1 MRLIINKRT
10 TNRFT
15 EMKQDEEKKTGL
27 PENAFRPLKKGE
39 TYEPVMSPKKN
50 YPEVNLW
57 SVLWGI
63 GMAILFS
70 AAAAYLGLKVGQV
83 FEAAIP
89 IAILAVGI
97 SGAAKRKN
105 ALGENVIIQSIG
117 ACSGV
122 IVAGAIFT
130 LPALYILQAKYP
142 EMTVN
147 FLQVFI
153 SSLLGGV
160 LGILFLI
167 PFRKYFVK
175 DMHGEYPFPEA
186 TATTQVLV
194 SGEKGGSQAKPL
206 LLAGLIGGLYDFIV
220 ATFGWWNENFTTRV
234 CGWGEM
240 LAEKAK
246 LVFKVNTGAAVL
258 GLGYIVGLKYA
269 AIICF
274 GSLSVWLIII
284 PGIALIWGDQVL
296 NMWDPNITLTVS
308 QMSPE
313 QIFTSYGKSIGI
325 GGIAMAGIIG
335 IVKSWGLIKGAVG
348 LAAKEMKGKGTANVE
363 VERTQKDLS
372 MKIIAVGSILTLIL
386 VTLFFYFDVMQGNL
400 LHTIVG
406 ILVVAVIAFL
416 FTTVAANAIAIVGT
430 NPVSGMTLMT
440 LILASVIM
448 VAVGLKGTGG
458 MVAALV
464 MGGVVCTA
472 LSMAGGFITDLKI
485 GYWLGT
491 TPKKQES
498 WKFLGTLVSA
508 ATVGGVIMILNQTY
522 GFTSGQLAAPQANA
536 MAAVIEPLMSGV
548 GAPWLLY
555 AIGAIIA
562 LVLTYFKVPA
572 LAFALGMFIPLE
584 LNIPLVVG
592 GAINWYVTTRSKD
605 AAVNAARGEKGT
617 LLASGFI
624 AGGALMGVV
633 SAAMRFGG
641 INLVHEEWLAN
652 PMSEVVSIIMYAI
665 LIIFLVKASMK
676 LQK

>member
-1 MRLIINKRT
+1 
-10 TNRFT
+10 
-15 EMKQDEEKKTGL
+15 MKQENEKPTGL
-27 PENAFRPLKKGE
+27 PENAFRPLKPGE
-39 TYEPVMSPKKN
+39 EYKPLMSPDRE

-57 SVLWGI
+57 SVSWGI
-63 GMAILFS
+63 AMAVLFS

-89 IAILAVGI
+89 IAIIAVGV
-97 SGAAKRKN
+97 SGAAKRKG

-130 LPALYILQAKYP
+130 LPALYILQDKYP
-142 EMTVN
+142 EMTVD
-147 FLQVFI
+147 FMQMFI
-153 SSLLGGV
+153 SSLLGGI

-167 PFRKYFVK
+167 PFRKYFVSDK
-175 DMHGEYPFPEA
+175 HGEYPFPEA
-186 TATTQVLV
+186 TASTQVLV

-206 LLAGLIGGLYDFIV
+206 LIAGLVGGLYDFIV

-234 CGWGEM
+234 CGWGEVM
-240 LAEKAK
+240 AEKAK
-246 LVFKVNTGAAVL
+246 VVLKINTGAAVL
-258 GLGYIVGLKYA
+258 GLGYIIGLKYA
-269 AIICF
+269 AIICA
-274 GSLSVWLIII
+274 GSLAVWLLIV
-284 PGIALIWGDQVL
+284 PGMNLLFGDQLL
-296 NMWDPNITLTVS
+296 NAWNPSITQTIAE
-308 QMSPE
+308 MSPE
-313 QIFTSYGKSIGI
+313 TIFKEYAKSIGI
-325 GGIAMAGIIG
+325 GGIAMAGVIG
-335 IVKSWGLIKGAVG
+335 IFRSWGIIKSAVG
-348 LAAKEMKGKGTANVE
+348 LAAKEMGGKKADANVK
-363 VERTQKDLS
+363 RTQKDLS
-372 MKIIAVGSILTLIL
+372 MKVIAFGSIFTLLLTF
-386 VTLFFYFDVMQGNL
+386 LFFLTDVMNGNL
-400 LHTIVG
+400 LHSIVAILLVAG
-406 ILVVAVIAFL
+406 ISFL

-440 LILASVIM
+440 LILASVVM
-448 VAVGLKGTGG
+448 VAVGLKGATG

-491 TPKKQES
+491 TPAKQQT

-508 ATVGGVIMILNQTY
+508 ATVGGVIMILNKTY
-522 GFTSGQLAAPQANA
+522 GFTSGALAAPQANA
-536 MAAVIEPLMSGV
+536 MAAVIDPLMNGV

-555 AIGAIIA
+555 GIGAALA
-562 LVLTYFKVPA
+562 LVLTYFNIPA

-584 LNIPLVVG
+584 LNLPLLVG

-605 AAVNAARGEKGT
+605 EKLNNERGEKGT

-641 INLVHEEWLAN
+641 VNLVNEEWLAN
-652 PMSEVVSIIMYAI
+652 PVSEVLALVAYAL
-665 LIIFLVKASMK
+665 LIVYLIKASMK
-676 LQK
+676 VQKN

>member
-1 MRLIINKRT
+1 
-10 TNRFT
+10 
-15 EMKQDEEKKTGL
+15 MKQENEKATGL
-27 PENAFRPLKKGE
+27 PENAFRPLKPGE
-39 TYEPVMSPKKN
+39 EYHPLMSPDKE

-57 SVLWGI
+57 SVSWGI
-63 GMAILFS
+63 AMAILFS

-89 IAILAVGI
+89 IAIIAVGV
-97 SGAAKRKN
+97 SSAAKRKG

-130 LPALYILQAKYP
+130 LPALYILQDKYP
-142 EMTVN
+142 EMTVD
-147 FLQVFI
+147 FMQMFI
-153 SSLLGGV
+153 SSLLGGI

-167 PFRKYFVK
+167 PFRKYFVSDK
-175 DMHGEYPFPEA
+175 HGEYPFPEA
-186 TATTQVLV
+186 TASTQVLV

-206 LLAGLIGGLYDFIV
+206 LIAGLVGGLYDFLV

-234 CGWGEM
+234 CGWGEL
-240 LAEKAK
+240 LADKAK
-246 LVFKVNTGAAVL
+246 VVLKINTGAAVL
-258 GLGYIVGLKYA
+258 GLGYIIGLKYA
-269 AIICF
+269 AIICA
-274 GSLSVWLIII
+274 GSLAVWLLIV
-284 PGIALIWGDQVL
+284 PGMNLLFGDQLL
-296 NMWDPNITLTVS
+296 NAWNPSITQTIAE
-308 QMSPE
+308 MSPE
-313 QIFTSYGKSIGI
+313 TIFKEYAKSIGI
-325 GGIAMAGIIG
+325 GGIAMAGVIG
-335 IVKSWGLIKGAVG
+335 IFRSWGIIKSAVG
-348 LAAKEMKGKGTANVE
+348 LAAKEMGGKKETTTVK
-363 VERTQKDLS
+363 RTQKDLS
-372 MKIIAVGSILTLIL
+372 MKVIAFGSIFTLIL
-386 VTLFFYFDVMQGNL
+386 TFVFFLTDVMHGNL
-400 LHTIVG
+400 LHSIVAILLVAG
-406 ILVVAVIAFL
+406 ISFL

-440 LILASVIM
+440 LILASVVM
-448 VAVGLKGTGG
+448 VAVGLKGATG

-491 TPKKQES
+491 TPAKQQT

-508 ATVGGVIMILNQTY
+508 ATVGGVIMILNKTY
-522 GFTSGQLAAPQANA
+522 GFTSGALAAPQANA
-536 MAAVIEPLMSGV
+536 MAAVIDPLMNGV

-555 AIGAIIA
+555 GIGAALA
-562 LVLTYFKVPA
+562 LVLTYFNIPA

-584 LNIPLVVG
+584 LNLPLLVG

-605 AAVNAARGEKGT
+605 EKLNNERGEKGT

-641 INLVHEEWLAN
+641 INLVNEEWLAN
-652 PMSEVVSIIMYAI
+652 PMSELVSLVVYAL
-665 LIIFLVKASMK
+665 LIVYLIKASMNV
-676 LQK
+676 QKK

>member
-1 MRLIINKRT
+1 
-10 TNRFT
+10 
-15 EMKQDEEKKTGL
+15 MKEELEKQVGL
-27 PENAFRPLKKGE
+27 PENAFRPLKPGE
-39 TYEPVMSPKKN
+39 KYEPLMSPDKE
-50 YPEVNLW
+50 YPEVNFR
-57 SVLWGI
+57 SVSWGI
-63 GMAILFS
+63 IMAIIFS
-70 AAAAYLGLKVGQV
+70 AAAAFLGLKVGQV

-89 IAILAVGI
+89 IAIIAVGV
-97 SGAAKRKN
+97 SSATKRKG

-130 LPALYILQAKYP
+130 LPALYILQEKYP

-147 FLQVFI
+147 FMQMFI

-175 DMHGEYPFPEA
+175 EKHGEYPFPEA
-186 TATTQVLV
+186 TASTQVLV
-194 SGEKGGSQAKPL
+194 SGEKGGDQAKPL
-206 LLAGLIGGLYDFIV
+206 LLAGLVGGLYDFIV
-220 ATFGWWNENFTTRV
+220 GTLGWWNENFTSRV
-234 CGWGEM
+234 CGWGEA
-240 LAEKAK
+240 LADKFK
-246 LVFKVNTGAAVL
+246 LVFKINTGAAVL

-269 AIICF
+269 AIICA
-274 GSLSVWLIII
+274 GSIAVWLIIV
-284 PGIALIWGDQVL
+284 PGLSLIWGDQVL
-296 NMWDPNITLTVS
+296 NAWNPDITLAVKDMT
-308 QMSPE
+308 PE
-313 QIFTSYGKSIGI
+313 QIFSEYAKSIGI

-335 IVKSWGLIKGAVG
+335 IVRSWDIIKSAVS
-348 LAAKEMKGKGTANVE
+348 LAGKEMGGKKVTE
-363 VERTQKDLS
+363 TTERTQKDLS
-372 MKIIAVGSILTLIL
+372 MKFIAFGSIFTLLLIL
-386 VTLFFYFDVMQGNL
+386 AFFYFDVMQGDI
-400 LHTIVG
+400 LHTVVA
-406 ILVVAVIAFL
+406 ILLVAVISFL

-448 VAVGLKGTGG
+448 VAVGLKGTTG

-485 GYWLGT
+485 GYWLGS

-508 ATVGGVIMILNQTY
+508 ATVGGVIMILNDSY

-536 MAAVIEPLMSGV
+536 MAAVIDPLMNGV

-555 AIGAIIA
+555 GIGAMLA
-562 LVLTYFKVPA
+562 LVLTFCKVPA

-584 LNIPLVVG
+584 LNLPLLVG

-605 AAVNAARGEKGT
+605 EAVNSARGEKGT

-633 SAAMRFGG
+633 SAILRYCNVNV
-641 INLVHEEWLAN
+641 INDSWLN
-652 PMSEVVSIIMYAI
+652 DPMSQVVSLVAYIC
-665 LIIFLVKASMK
+665 LIVFLVKASMK
-676 LQK
+676 IKKGV

>member
-1 MRLIINKRT
+1 
-10 TNRFT
+10 
-15 EMKQDEEKKTGL
+15 MKEELEKQVGL
-27 PENAFRPLKKGE
+27 PENAFRPLKPGE
-39 TYEPVMSPKKN
+39 KYEPLMSPDKE
-50 YPEVNLW
+50 YPEVNFR
-57 SVLWGI
+57 SVSWGI
-63 GMAILFS
+63 IMAIIFS
-70 AAAAYLGLKVGQV
+70 AAAAFLGLKVGQV

-89 IAILAVGI
+89 IAIIAVGV
-97 SGAAKRKN
+97 SSATKRKG

-130 LPALYILQAKYP
+130 LPALYILQEKYP

-147 FLQVFI
+147 FMQMFI

-175 DMHGEYPFPEA
+175 EKHGEYPFPEA
-186 TATTQVLV
+186 TASTQVLV
-194 SGEKGGSQAKPL
+194 SGEKGGDQAKPL
-206 LLAGLIGGLYDFIV
+206 LLAGLVGGLYDFIV
-220 ATFGWWNENFTTRV
+220 GTLGWWNENFTSRV
-234 CGWGEM
+234 CGWGEA
-240 LAEKAK
+240 LADKFK
-246 LVFKVNTGAAVL
+246 LVFKINTGAAVL

-269 AIICF
+269 AIICA
-274 GSLSVWLIII
+274 GSIAVWLIIV
-284 PGIALIWGDQVL
+284 PGLSLIWGDQVL
-296 NMWDPNITLTVS
+296 NAWNPDITLAVKDMT
-308 QMSPE
+308 PE
-313 QIFTSYGKSIGI
+313 QIFSEYAKSIGI

-335 IVKSWGLIKGAVG
+335 IVRSWDIIKSAVS
-348 LAAKEMKGKGTANVE
+348 LAGKEMGGKKVTE
-363 VERTQKDLS
+363 TTERTQKDLS
-372 MKIIAVGSILTLIL
+372 MKFIAFGSIFTLLLIL
-386 VTLFFYFDVMQGNL
+386 AFFYFDVMQGDVMHTVVAIL
-400 LHTIVG
+400 L
-406 ILVVAVIAFL
+406 VAVIAFL

-448 VAVGLKGTGG
+448 VAVGLKGTTG

-485 GYWLGT
+485 GYWLGS

-508 ATVGGVIMILNQTY
+508 ATVGGVIMILNDSY

-536 MAAVIEPLMSGV
+536 MAAVIDPLMNGV

-555 AIGAIIA
+555 GIGAMLA
-562 LVLTYFKVPA
+562 LVLTFCKVPA

-584 LNIPLVVG
+584 LNLPLLVG

-605 AAVNAARGEKGT
+605 EAVNSARGEKGT

-633 SAAMRFGG
+633 SAILRYCNVNV
-641 INLVHEEWLAN
+641 INDSWLN
-652 PMSEVVSIIMYAI
+652 DPMSQVVSLVAYIC
-665 LIIFLVKASMK
+665 LIVFLVKASMK
-676 LQK
+676 IKKGV